1 MKKNIYS
8 AMFSALLSLGIFFG
22 LFSFSR
28 KRGGQKIDKQ
38 S

>member
-8 AMFSALLSLGIFFG
+8 AMFSALLSLGIIFG
-22 LFSFSR
+22 LFSFPANAAV
-28 KRGGQKIDKQ
+28 KKIDKQ